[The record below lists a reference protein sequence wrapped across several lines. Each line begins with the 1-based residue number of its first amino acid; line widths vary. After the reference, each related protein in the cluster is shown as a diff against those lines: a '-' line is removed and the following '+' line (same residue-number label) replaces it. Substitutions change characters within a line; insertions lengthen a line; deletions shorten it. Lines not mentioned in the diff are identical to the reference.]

1 MSFLTLPFS
10 RPQNGSGGGAW
21 FPVGPASSY
30 PNVDGTGRI
39 SSPQLCS
46 GGGRYLP
53 GCRVFHVPRGDSAQA
68 AEVAVDEWKDAERAG
83 DTRDQVMVFR
93 YNGRFVAVNHVCFEL

>member
-1 MSFLTLPFS
+1 M
-10 RPQNGSGGGAW
+10 
-21 FPVGPASSY
+21 
-30 PNVDGTGRI
+30 
-39 SSPQLCS
+39 
-46 GGGRYLP
+46 
-53 GCRVFHVPRGDSAQA
+53 FHVPRGDSAQA